1 MYVFMLH
8 IHIHVH
14 IYVQDSSEWFL
25 RGARCWRGE
34 ACPAGVVCLREGA
47 EGRCKVCGATVDD
60 EYIARGR
67 GAEGEGRRLLE
78 AAVAARGAASDEVVA
93 RMQEWLRTGAGR
105 ILHAWHPVRGEIQD
119 LLSHVLVSHAQGA
132 FRPLSLFI
140 YTIVCVCVCVCIYI
154 YMSRAEGAQGRG
166 RRALLRQALDL
177 AVGASTGVTN
187 RLAALPLTNVRPHV
201 DPEADPSSACPHVS
215 VVDLGPVL
223 CLCVLG

>member
-1 MYVFMLH
+1 MYLCMYLCMCTYCMY
-8 IHIHVH
+8 IY

-47 EGRCKVCGATVDD
+47 EGRCKVCGATVED

-140 YTIVCVCVCVCIYI
+140 YTIVCVYTYICIY
-154 YMSRAEGAQGRG
+154 RE
-166 RRALLRQALDL
+166 
-177 AVGASTGVTN
+177 T
-187 RLAALPLTNVRPHV
+187 
-201 DPEADPSSACPHVS
+201 C
-215 VVDLGPVL
+215 
-223 CLCVLG
+223 

>member
-1 MYVFMLH
+1 MCVCMHFFPLKAEAVVRACIHVCIYVSVHVSMYVFMLH

-140 YTIVCVCVCVCIYI
+140 YTIVCVYTYICIY
-154 YMSRAEGAQGRG
+154 RE
-166 RRALLRQALDL
+166 
-177 AVGASTGVTN
+177 T
-187 RLAALPLTNVRPHV
+187 
-201 DPEADPSSACPHVS
+201 C
-215 VVDLGPVL
+215 
-223 CLCVLG
+223 